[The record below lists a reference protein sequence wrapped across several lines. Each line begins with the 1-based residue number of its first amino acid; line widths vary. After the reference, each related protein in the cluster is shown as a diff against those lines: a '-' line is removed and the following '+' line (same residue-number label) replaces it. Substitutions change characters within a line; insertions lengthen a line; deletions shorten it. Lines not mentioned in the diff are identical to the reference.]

1 VTPKIPKLS
10 KKSSFSVSNKTSAQ
24 LKWAQAAVKSI
35 AHFSL
40 TPLALSAA
48 QLAFSQT
55 VPTSPTLPSV
65 TVTGT
70 EDRASVAK
78 RSTTATKTDTALID
92 TPQSISVITKEQI
105 RDQAAQSVAEALRY
119 VPGVGFAQGEGNRE
133 TPIFRG
139 VSTTADFFVDGVRDD
154 VQYYRDL
161 YNIERVEVFR
171 GPNAMIFGRGA
182 TGGLLN
188 RVSKTP
194 DWKPAASGSLTL
206 GSGSNKRITTD
217 LNQPIN
223 DDFAFRLNA
232 LYEDSGSYRDGVS
245 LKRRGINPTLAWRVS
260 SRTLATFGYEYFKD
274 DRIADRGVPSFNGR
288 PVDTSLGTFFGNA
301 AASPTGTSLNAMTAA
316 IEHEFGG
323 GLTLRNRTRWSD
335 QDKFYQNVYPG
346 ATDATGTTVALSAY
360 NNATQ
365 RKGFFNQTDLTYALQ
380 TGSVRHTLLAGA
392 EFSRQ
397 DTDNFRNT
405 GYFPGGVTSV
415 NVPISNPVSLLPVT
429 FRQSATDANNTGRAK
444 VAAFYLQDQLELSP
458 SFQVIAGLRYDQF
471 KVDFTNNRDGQQLS
485 PSDSLVSPRLGLI
498 YKPLKD
504 MSVYANYSV
513 AYLPRSGDQLS
524 SLSATNAS
532 LAPEKFKNYEL
543 GVKWDLRANL
553 SATAAV
559 FRLDRANVVV
569 LDPTDPTNIRTIL
582 SNGQRVQ
589 GLELTLAGNITP
601 AWSTTGGYAYTDA
614 KFVADT
620 TATLRTGAS
629 IAQVPK
635 HTLSWWN
642 RYDFTP
648 AWAAAVG
655 VIYRTNMFAAN
666 ELIPTALTPVP
677 NVLLPGYT
685 RVDTAVY
692 YKLDTKT
699 NLQLNVE
706 NLLNKKYFLN
716 ANSNNNITPGS
727 PRALRVSLNKAF

>member
-1 VTPKIPKLS
+1 MTPKTS
-10 KKSSFSVSNKTSAQ
+10 KPFKKPSFSVSNKTSAQ
-24 LKWAQAAVKSI
+24 LQRAQAAIKSV
-35 AHFSL
+35 AYFSL

-70 EDRASVAK
+70 EDRASHAK
-78 RSTTATKTDTALID
+78 RSMTATKTDTALID

-133 TPIFRG
+133 TPIIRG
-139 VSTTADFFVDGVRDD
+139 VSTTGDFFVDGVRDD

-206 GSGSNKRITTD
+206 GSGSNKRITAD

-245 LKRRGINPTLAWRVS
+245 LKRRGINPTLTWRVS
-260 SRTLATFGYEYFKD
+260 SRTQATFGYEYFKD
-274 DRIADRGVPSFNGR
+274 DRIADRGIPSFNGR
-288 PVDTSLGTFFGNA
+288 PVDTSPGTFFGNA
-301 AASPTGTSLNAMTAA
+301 AASPTGTSLNAMTAV
-316 IEHEFGG
+316 IEHEFAG

-335 QDKFYQNVYPG
+335 QDKFYQNVFPG
-346 ATDATGTTVALSAY
+346 KTDATGSAVDLSAY

-365 RKGFFNQTDLTYALQ
+365 RKSLFNQTDLTYALH

-415 NVPISNPVSLLPVT
+415 SVPVSNPVSLLPVT
-429 FRQSATDANNTGRAK
+429 FRQSATDANNSGRAK
-444 VAAFYLQDQLELSP
+444 VAAFYLQDQIELSP

-471 KVDFTNNRDGQQLS
+471 KVDFTNNRNSQQFS
-485 PSDSLVSPRLGLI
+485 PSDNLVSPRLGLI
-498 YKPLKD
+498 YKPLED
-504 MSVYANYSV
+504 MSVYTNYSV

-543 GVKWDLRANL
+543 GVKWDMRANL

-559 FRLDRANVVV
+559 FRLDRTHVVV
-569 LDPTDPTNIRTIL
+569 LDPTDLTNTRTIL

-620 TATLRTGAS
+620 SATLRTGAS

-648 AWAAAVG
+648 AWAVAVG

-666 ELIPTALTPVP
+666 EEIPTPSTPVP
-677 NVLLPGYT
+677 NVLLPGYS

-699 NLQLNVE
+699 NLQINVE
-706 NLLNKKYFLN
+706 NLFNKKYFLN
-716 ANSNNNITPGS
+716 AHSNNNITPGS

>member
-1 VTPKIPKLS
+1 MD
-10 KKSSFSVSNKTSAQ
+10 
-24 LKWAQAAVKSI
+24 
-35 AHFSL
+35 
-40 TPLALSAA
+40 
-48 QLAFSQT
+48 
-55 VPTSPTLPSV
+55 TSP
-65 TVTGT
+65 
-70 EDRASVAK
+70 
-78 RSTTATKTDTALID
+78 
-92 TPQSISVITKEQI
+92 
-105 RDQAAQSVAEALRY
+105 
-119 VPGVGFAQGEGNRE
+119 
-133 TPIFRG
+133 
-139 VSTTADFFVDGVRDD
+139 
-154 VQYYRDL
+154 
-161 YNIERVEVFR
+161 
-171 GPNAMIFGRGA
+171 
-182 TGGLLN
+182 
-188 RVSKTP
+188 
-194 DWKPAASGSLTL
+194 
-206 GSGSNKRITTD
+206 
-217 LNQPIN
+217 
-223 DDFAFRLNA
+223 
-232 LYEDSGSYRDGVS
+232 
-245 LKRRGINPTLAWRVS
+245 
-260 SRTLATFGYEYFKD
+260 
-274 DRIADRGVPSFNGR
+274 
-288 PVDTSLGTFFGNA
+288 GTFFGNA
-301 AASPTGTSLNAMTAA
+301 AASPTGTSLNAVTAV

-335 QDKFYQNVYPG
+335 QAKFYQNVFPG

-380 TGSVRHTLLAGA
+380 TGGVRHTLLAGA

-415 NVPISNPVSLLPVT
+415 SVPISNPVSLLPVT
-429 FRQSATDANNTGRAK
+429 FRQSATDANNSGRAK
-444 VAAFYLQDQLELSP
+444 VAAFYLQDQIELSP

-471 KVDFTNNRDGQQLS
+471 KVNFTNNRDGQQLS
-485 PSDSLVSPRLGLI
+485 PSDSLVSPRVGLI

-504 MSVYANYSV
+504 MSVYTNYSV

-559 FRLDRANVVV
+559 FRLNRTNVVV
-569 LDPTDPTNIRTIL
+569 LDPTDPTNTRTIL

-601 AWSTTGGYAYTDA
+601 TWSTTGGYAYTDA

-629 IAQVPK
+629 IAQVPR

-648 AWAAAVG
+648 SWAAAVG

-666 ELIPTALTPVP
+666 ELIPTVPTPVP

-716 ANSNNNITPGS
+716 AHSNNNITPGS